1 MIRSVLSSDSVAAL
15 RRFRNT
21 ARVRSSL
28 VAPALVLLSLAGCGE
43 DEPALTDATSLTC
56 PAPGPLP
63 FRIDTGFERS
73 ANATLA
79 AKNPRSK
86 DEASDTLG
94 NPGGPVAS
102 TYLADGASP
111 SAGPIAY
118 RGAKARTTPT
128 GGLFTQPLPGERV
141 SLWSYDAAG
150 GAWQEIGS
158 AQTDDDGAYELAD
171 SGFVA
176 ANGQPV
182 YSMLEADGSCAEHYD
197 YLLPPGSKVIV
208 TDIDGTLTTDD
219 GELLKQVADD
229 TYTPMMMT
237 AGDRLMKTWAM
248 KGYPIIYLTARSHVL
263 RNETRVWLRDLGF
276 PGGPLIT
283 SATTDAAVYKTAWL
297 RRMLATFGW
306 TAVAAYGNA
315 DTDIVAYEN
324 AGIPKNLT
332 FIVGPLAGSSGTV
345 PIQNMDF
352 TQHITTFVAA
362 QPDNR

>member
-1 MIRSVLSSDSVAAL
+1 
-15 RRFRNT
+15 
-21 ARVRSSL
+21 VRSTL
-28 VAPALVLLSLAGCGE
+28 VASALVLGSLASCGG

-63 FRIDTGFERS
+63 FRIDIGFVRS
-73 ANATLA
+73 ANKTLA
-79 AKNPRSK
+79 GKNPRSK

-94 NPGGPVAS
+94 NPGGLAAS
-102 TYLADGASP
+102 IYLADGASP
-111 SAGPIAY
+111 SAGPSAY

-128 GGLFTQPLPGERV
+128 GGLFTRPLPGERV
-141 SLWSYDAAG
+141 SLWSYDTAAA
-150 GAWQEIGS
+150 AWQEIGS
-158 AQTDDDGAYELAD
+158 AETDDDGAYEVAGA
-171 SGFVA
+171 GFVA
-176 ANGQPV
+176 ATGQPV

-229 TYTPMMMT
+229 TYTPLMMT

-248 KGYPIIYLTARSHVL
+248 KGYPIIYLTARPHVY

-276 PGGPLIT
+276 PTGPVIT
-283 SATTDAAVYKTAWL
+283 SASTDAAVYKTAWL
-297 RRMLATFGW
+297 QRMLASFGW
-306 TAVAAYGNA
+306 TAVAVYGNA
-315 DTDIVAYEN
+315 DTDIIAYEN
-324 AGIPKNLT
+324 AGVPKDRT

-345 PIQNMDF
+345 PIQDMDF
-352 TQHITTFVAA
+352 TQHIATFVAA